1 MKLAPFIAS
10 RIFSISGR
18 YVSGAVI
25 RIAILSVALGLA
37 VMIVS
42 VAIVIGFK
50 NQIRD
55 KVIGFAAPIKI
66 EVLDNNDSYE
76 KQALLLDQSL
86 IEKISEVD
94 GIIHFQGVIE
104 KPALIRTENQVQG
117 IVLKGI
123 GTDYD
128 TSYFSSKL
136 IEGKMP
142 DIQEDSLCNQ
152 VIISKKTADLLR
164 LNTGDAIRF
173 WFLSHDQQQPRGRKL
188 IVSGIYE
195 TGLLEFDKRYAFADV
210 KHLQKLNGWQNDQFS
225 TVEVLIEKNLSA
237 WAINDSLY
245 FVLPAE
251 LVSATAQESY
261 PQIFDWL
268 NLQDMNVIII
278 IVLMVLVSG
287 ITIVGTLLI
296 LILERTSMIGLFKA
310 LGATDGLIRRI
321 FQSLSLS
328 ILIRGLVIG
337 NILGIGFCLLQSHF
351 GLIKLPAESYYLSE
365 VPVDISVIQI
375 LTINAGTLI
384 IWTFILYIPVSVI
397 NAIQPSKS
405 IRFE

>member
-10 RIFSISGR
+10 RIFSLSGKYIS
-18 YVSGAVI
+18 SAVI

-37 VMIVS
+37 VMIIS

-76 KQALLLDQSL
+76 KQALILDQVL
-86 IEKISEVD
+86 MDKIRELD
-94 GIIHFQGVIE
+94 GVIHFQGVIE

-128 TSYFSSKL
+128 STYFSSKI

-142 DIQEDSLCNQ
+142 DIQEDSICNQ
-152 VIISKKTADLLR
+152 VLISKKTADLLD
-164 LNTGDAIRF
+164 LKTHDAIRF

-210 KHLQKLNGWQNDQFS
+210 KHLQKLNGWQKDQFS
-225 TVEVLIEKNLSA
+225 TIEVQLKKNTSA
-237 WAINDSLY
+237 WEINDSLY

-251 LVSATAQESY
+251 LVSSTAQESY

-268 NLQDMNVIII
+268 NLQDMNVVII

-296 LILERTSMIGLFKA
+296 LILERTSMIGLLKA
-310 LGATDGLIRRI
+310 FGATNGLIRRI
-321 FQSLSLS
+321 FQSLSFF
-328 ILIRGLVIG
+328 ILIRGLIIG
-337 NILGIGFCLLQSHF
+337 NFIGIGFCLLQSYF
-351 GLIKLPAESYYLSE
+351 GIFKLPAESYYLSE
-365 VPVDISVIQI
+365 VPVDISLFQI
-375 LTINAGTLI
+375 LIINAGTLI
-384 IWTFILYIPVSVI
+384 IWSVILYIPVSVI
-397 NAIQPSKS
+397 NAIHPSKS